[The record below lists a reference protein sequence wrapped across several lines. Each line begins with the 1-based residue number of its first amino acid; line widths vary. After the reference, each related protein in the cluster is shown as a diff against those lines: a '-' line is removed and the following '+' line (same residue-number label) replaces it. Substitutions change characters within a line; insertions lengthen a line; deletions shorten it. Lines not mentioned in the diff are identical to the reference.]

1 MPFEYR
7 KLLVSRIHTGMRSRE
22 TAGTTEPL
30 EEAPKD
36 EEHRRKRLIGISGSE
51 EQDSEYKSQR
61 AVICR

>member
-22 TAGTTEPL
+22 TTGTTEPL

-36 EEHRRKRLIGISGSE
+36 EDIE
-51 EQDSEYKSQR
+51 EKG
-61 AVICR
+61 